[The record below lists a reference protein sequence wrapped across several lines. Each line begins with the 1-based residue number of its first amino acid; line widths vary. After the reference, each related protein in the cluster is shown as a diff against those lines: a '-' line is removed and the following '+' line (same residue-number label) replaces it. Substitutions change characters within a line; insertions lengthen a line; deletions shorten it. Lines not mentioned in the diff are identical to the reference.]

1 MAFVSAGL
9 KGLLGG
15 GRGGAIAK
23 ISKILG
29 SAGSK
34 PVDNTHSHG
43 ESKNSTEAAGT
54 APSGGIPSTVSQG
67 QEEALPSIQNMN
79 FSKNA
84 QAVGSE
90 LWSGKMSS
98 KDFNQ
103 TRDPIPTETLD
114 PTVQAPAVNPP
125 RAEPIDSDVM
135 DDSFGTNFI
144 QDEK

>member
-1 MAFVSAGL
+1 MAFVSVGVSA
-9 KGLLGG
+9 LLGG
-15 GRGGAIAK
+15 RKGGVANILKIASGK
-23 ISKILG
+23 G
-29 SAGSK
+29 DK
-34 PVDNTHSHG
+34 PVDNTHSHS
-43 ESKNSTEAAGT
+43 ESKNSTEAAGA
-54 APSGGIPSTVSQG
+54 APSGGIPPTISQG
-67 QEEALPSIQNMN
+67 QEEALPSMQNMN

-90 LWSGKMSS
+90 LWSGNMSS

-125 RAEPIDSDVM
+125 RAEPTDLDVM